1 MTEYRLRYAAPLRLL
16 LSALGMGPG
25 LSGVAVGDEQ
35 LRVRMG
41 WAFSARVPRSAIRR
55 AEPSAHPIWGGWGV
69 HGWNGHWLVNGS
81 SHGIVRL
88 DFDPRQ
94 RALVCGV
101 PVRLRTLWLGLED
114 PDLFLAGLGSAPAR
128 RPPPSGGGDIDAFVD
143 SGARATGLRGTRGAS
158 ASGKQVEGP

>member
-1 MTEYRLRYAAPLRLL
+1 MTEYRLRYAAPLRPL

-25 LSGVAVGDEQ
+25 FSGVKADDEQ

-41 WAFSARVPRSAIRR
+41 WAFSAHIPFSAIRH

-69 HGWNGHWLVNGS
+69 HGWNGRWLVNGS

-88 DFDPRQ
+88 DFYPDQ

-101 PVRLRTLWLGLED
+101 PVHLRTLWLGLED
-114 PDLFLAGLGSAPAR
+114 PDAFLARLPRAPAR
-128 RPPPSGGGDIDAFVD
+128 S
-143 SGARATGLRGTRGAS
+143 
-158 ASGKQVEGP
+158 